1 MFGRI
6 VSYNFIFFRNP
17 DNDGGFDSQNSST
30 FLNYASL
37 PRSIYIV
44 ISCVGAC
51 ADRVCHNKLYYRFVR
66 FAAADRVLE
75 SRATIIEQELSIFIL
90 D

>member
-17 DNDGGFDSQNSST
+17 DNDGGFDSQNTSM

-37 PRSIYIV
+37 PPRSIYIV

-51 ADRVCHNKLYYRFVR
+51 ADAVCHHKLYFR

-75 SRATIIEQELSIFIL
+75 SRAAIIERELTIFFFL

>member
-1 MFGRI
+1 M
-6 VSYNFIFFRNP
+6 
-17 DNDGGFDSQNSST
+17 